1 MSYTK
6 VKLGRVLI
14 NSLPK
19 SGTHLLA
26 KAIEIF
32 GYQEHFT
39 NGDNLK
45 DDSDLETPI
54 FFNYREVKKAL
65 QKEKSSQKT
74 EAPNKQISVGAL
86 TPLYVDKSVFRHWL
100 EVMSE
105 GRYILGHIPQTP
117 VLSEVLA
124 DLDYHHVF
132 IIREPRSVV
141 ASSLPFILDTGKM
154 PAKHFLENDFKQMS
168 VEQRLDFIL
177 EGGYAPQAGVEI
189 KSFAE
194 VYRSMLA
201 WRNEQNCLFLR
212 FEDLVGEKGG
222 GSLEQQI
229 KVIKS
234 IASHLGFP
242 FDENIAAKSKEI
254 YNPSSRTF
262 RTGKIDGWKSSLDGK
277 LVERL
282 VEYCEPLCKEA
293 GY

>member
-39 NGDNLK
+39 KGDIKN
-45 DDSDLETPI
+45 DSELETPI

-65 QKEKSSQKT
+65 QKEESSQKT

-201 WRNEQNCLFLR
+201 WRNEPNCLFIR

-234 IASHLGFP
+234 MASHLGFP

-282 VEYCEPLCKEA
+282 VAYCEPLCKEA